1 MNSNT
6 RKKIESVVLSNM
18 GVTEEEFKS
27 WKIKDYSCDGIC
39 STYIMSRFLEKMTGS
54 APLCHLPGRM
64 SDGYGLKEKQI
75 TLR

>member
-27 WKIKDYSCDGIC
+27 WKGKGVMPDIED
-39 STYIMSRFLEKMTGS
+39 TEEEEN
-54 APLCHLPGRM
+54 A
-64 SDGYGLKEKQI
+64 DGYDYDELPDF
-75 TLR
+75 

>member
-27 WKIKDYSCDGIC
+27 WKIKDYSCDRIC
-39 STYIMSRFLEKMTGS
+39 STYIMSRFLEKTLLYAIFPAGCLMD
-54 APLCHLPGRM
+54 M
-64 SDGYGLKEKQI
+64 GLRRSR
-75 TLR
+75 LL